1 MLYNFQRK
9 KLCRHLLVGGA
20 LCAAG
25 FGMFSCSDRYNLD
38 EDQPSGLDNIY
49 WYMKNRG
56 NFTNYLHLIDDLGQ
70 AEILSKTGSK
80 TMFIADDDAF
90 ADFYANNDW
99 GVKKYEDLSLAQKK
113 LLLNTSMI
121 DNPYSTTMLSS
132 AQAPGTGR
140 PAKGEV
146 CRRPTSLSLLD
157 SVTVVTAAN
166 ADAILPD
173 NPFFNELRANRDS
186 IVLFTDASNP
196 APILHFT
203 GKFVTSNQLSFSD
216 IDFIYNQPEGTFHS
230 DDIYVN
236 NSRVTQANIF
246 CKNGFVH
253 QVDKVVVPLD
263 NMAEIIRKNPKM
275 SIFSSIIER
284 FAAPKDSTALRETYN
299 LFSGTNYD
307 SVFVKRYFSD
317 RSFGSTMSSSV
328 KFMYDKNGNTF
339 DGALK
344 FDPGWNGYVPEVAND
359 RQPMMEDMAIMLV
372 PSDDAIQKWWNGS
385 VIERYYGTI
394 ENTPSSV
401 LDDLIRV
408 NQIQAFTS
416 SVPSKFDAVLNDAN
430 ESMKITTDDVDHV
443 YLGCNGLVFLTN
455 RVFAPASYSS
465 VLFPAVID
473 KSLFSVMDN
482 VITPMNYNYY
492 LNSMVSKFVFL
503 LPTNNGL
510 LTYIDPVSYTQ
521 PVKRMWEFK
530 LDEKLQLYAE
540 IYECDE
546 NGDGTFTKRGSA
558 VPLRG
563 GVSNNILR
571 NRMEDL
577 LDNIIVV
584 EPFRENKKYYKTKG
598 RNFVKIEKKSE
609 KNYEV
614 SGSYHENIGQPLTC
628 VEAYDGEDIRNGI
641 TLALDGVVMG
651 TPNSVAKTLHDT
663 VVKGDS
669 IFKEFFGIVEAC
681 AIRKAN
687 GKNGWQAADQQYGNL
702 FNQKEPGLIGSEDA
716 TTTKATYLLNNYH
729 YTVYAPTN
737 EAMKKAYAAGLPTLD
752 DLTAAELYDEENDI
766 TASSPKEERLKSRA
780 DSIREVMLDFVKY
793 HIQDNAIF
801 VDVDTT
807 GTFETAKT
815 ELTPATNVQDAVT
828 EDKLE
833 KVDGVETVLIGSQ
846 KYEVTAKERAEDGT
860 YTVTY
865 KTGKYTPGR
874 PYKLSVKVEKGQ
886 MTVTDCRNG
895 FDGDRSLGG
904 HQTSVVLKEG
914 AYNLMAR
921 EYWFDSAS
929 AITNPNNVTMNNSSF
944 VVIHAI
950 DDPLIYADGQHYDSK
965 GNKILTQFT
974 YTYKPLTK
982 E

>member
-25 FGMFSCSDRYNLD
+25 LGIFSCSDRYNLD

-49 WYMKNRG
+49 GYMKNKG

-90 ADFYANNDW
+90 ADFYAHNDW

-146 CRRPTSLSLLD
+146 CRRATSMSLLD
-157 SVTVVTAAN
+157 SVMVIPTKE
-166 ADAILPD
+166 ADGILPD
-173 NPFFNELRANRDS
+173 NPYFNEMRANRDT

-196 APILHFT
+196 APMLHFT

-236 NSRVTQANIF
+236 NSRVTNANIF

-263 NMAEIIRKNPKM
+263 NMAEIIRKTPQM
-275 SIFSSIIER
+275 SIFSSILER
-284 FAAPKDSTALRETYN
+284 FAAPKDSTQLRETYN
-299 LFSGTNYD
+299 LANGTDYD

-317 RSFGSTMSSSV
+317 RSWGSSMSRSV
-328 KFMYDKNGNTF
+328 AFKYDKNRNSF
-339 DGALK
+339 DGSLK
-344 FDPGWNGYVPEVAND
+344 YDPGWNGYIPEIAND
-359 RQPMMEDMAIMLV
+359 RKPMMEDMAVMFV
-372 PSDDAIQKWWNGS
+372 PSDDAIREWWTGG
-385 VIERYYGTI
+385 VIEKYYHTI

-408 NQIQAFTS
+408 NQIQSFTS

-430 ESMKITTDDVDHV
+430 ESMGIRKEDVDHV
-443 YLGCNGLVFLTN
+443 YLGCNGLVFMTN
-455 RVFAPASYSS
+455 KVFAPASYSS

-473 KSLFSVMDN
+473 KDQFSVMDN
-482 VITPMNYNYY
+482 IITPMNYNYY

-510 LTYIDPVSYTQ
+510 LTFIDPCSYGQ
-521 PVKRMWEFK
+521 PTKKVWEIQLVGK
-530 LDEKLQLYAE
+530 NLDLEARVYDCDV
-540 IYECDE
+540 YE
-546 NGDGTFTKRGSA
+546 DGTIEKKGNSA
-558 VPLRG
+558 QIFS
-563 GVSNNILR
+563 GVGNGYFK

-584 EPFRENKKYYKTKG
+584 EEFDETGKKKFYKTKG
-598 RNFVKIEKKSE
+598 RTFVKIEKKGD

-614 SGSYHENIGQPLTC
+614 SGSYHYNLKKPLTC
-628 VEAYDGEDIRNGI
+628 VDAYDGEDIRNGI

-663 VVKGDS
+663 EVDGEA
-669 IFKEFFGIVEAC
+669 IFEKFFGIVDAC
-681 AIRKAN
+681 AISPVN
-687 GKNGWQAADQQYGNL
+687 SKNNWRAADQTYGNL
-702 FNQKEPGLIGSEDA
+702 YNEKDAGRIGAEDSK
-716 TTTKATYLLNNYH
+716 TKKATYLLNNYH
-729 YTVYAPTN
+729 YTLYAPTN
-737 EAMKKAYAAGLPTLD
+737 EAMDKAFAAGLPTLD
-752 DLTAAELYDEENDI
+752 DLNEAELYDEENDL
-766 TASSPKEERLKSRA
+766 TGTVRSRA

-807 GTFETAKT
+807 GVFESGKM
-815 ELTPATNVQDAVT
+815 ELTRATDVKENVKE
-828 EDKLE
+828 EDLE
-833 KVDGVETVLIGSQ
+833 KYDIVKDKNGNPVMDLN
-846 KYEVTAKERAEDGT
+846 EDGT
-860 YTVTY
+860 YNVTY
-865 KTGKYTPGR
+865 NTDKYTPGR
-874 PYKLSVKVEKGQ
+874 PYKLNVEVNGGQ
-886 MTVTDCRNG
+886 MTVTDCRYG
-895 FDGDRSLGG
+895 YDGDKFLGG
-904 HQTSVVLKEG
+904 KQTTVLLKEG

-921 EYWFDSAS
+921 EYWFTDEDSRKQFA
-929 AITNPNNVTMNNSSF
+929 NPNTMRLNNSSF

-950 DDPLIYADGQHYDSK
+950 NDPLIYADGEHYDSK

-974 YTYKPLTK
+974 YTYKPLIK

>member
-25 FGMFSCSDRYNLD
+25 LGIFSCSDRYNLD

-49 WYMKNRG
+49 GYMKNRG

-70 AEILSKTGSK
+70 AEILSKTGCK

-90 ADFYANNDW
+90 AEFYAHNDW

-146 CRRPTSLSLLD
+146 CRRATSMSLLD
-157 SVTVVTAAN
+157 SVMVVTSAT
-166 ADAILPD
+166 ADGILPD
-173 NPFFNELRANRDS
+173 NPYFNELRANHDS

-196 APILHFT
+196 APMLHFT

-236 NSRVTQANIF
+236 NSRVIQSNIF

-253 QVDKVVVPLD
+253 QVDKVLVPLD
-263 NMAEIIRKNPKM
+263 NMSEIIRKNPKM
-275 SIFSSIIER
+275 STYSSIVER
-284 FAAPKDSTALRETYN
+284 FAAPKDSISLRETYN
-299 LFSGTNYD
+299 LSKGTNFD

-317 RSFGSTMSSSV
+317 RTFGSTMGSSV
-328 KFMYDKNGNTF
+328 KFLYDKNGNTF
-339 DGALK
+339 DGSLK
-344 FDPGWNGYVPEVAND
+344 FDPGWNGYIPEIAND

-372 PSDDAIQKWWNGS
+372 PSNEALQNWWNGG
-385 VIERYYGTI
+385 VIEKYYGTI

-416 SVPSKFDAVLNDAN
+416 SVPSKFGAVLNDAN
-430 ESMKITTDDVDHV
+430 EPLGITEEDVDSV

-455 RVFAPASYSS
+455 KVFAPASYSS

-473 KSLFSVMDN
+473 KSRFTVMDN

-492 LNSMVSKFVFL
+492 LNSMVSRFVFL
-503 LPTNNGL
+503 LPTNDGL
-510 LTYIDPVSYTQ
+510 LTYIDPVSYGQT
-521 PVKRMWEFK
+521 VKRMWEFK
-530 LDEKLQLYAE
+530 LDNKLQLEAY
-540 IYECDE
+540 IYDCDE
-546 NGDGTFTKRGSA
+546 NEDGTFTKRGTA
-558 VPLRG
+558 TRLTG
-563 GVSNNILR
+563 GVGNGILK
-571 NRMEDL
+571 NRMEDM

-584 EPFRENKKYYKTKG
+584 EPYKEGKKYYKTKG
-598 RNFVKIEKKSE
+598 RTFVKIEKKGE

-614 SGSYHENIGQPLTC
+614 SGSYHNNIGQPLVT
-628 VEAYDGEDIRNGI
+628 VDAYDGEDIRNGI

-663 VVKGDS
+663 VVEGDS

-681 AIRKAN
+681 AVSKAN
-687 GKNGWQAADQQYGNL
+687 SKNGWQAADQTYGNL
-702 FNQKEPGLIGSEDA
+702 FNIKSPGLIGSEDA

-737 EAMKKAYAAGLPTLD
+737 EAMAKAYAAGLPTLE
-752 DLTAAELYDEENDI
+752 DLAEAEAYDLEMGYTGPGSTTEDN
-766 TASSPKEERLKSRA
+766 LKSRA
-780 DSIREVMLDFVKY
+780 DSIKEVMLDFVKY
-793 HIQDNAIF
+793 HIQDNSIF
-801 VDVDTT
+801 VDVDTA
-807 GTFETAKT
+807 GVFETAKT
-815 ELTPATNVQDAVT
+815 ELIKATQ
-828 EDKLE
+828 
-833 KVDGVETVLIGSQ
+833 VDETTGEESW
-846 KYEVTAKERAEDGT
+846 G
-860 YTVTY
+860 
-865 KTGKYTPGR
+865 GKYSPGR
-874 PYKLSVKVEKGQ
+874 PYKLNVEVSGGK

-895 FDGDRSLGG
+895 YSGDTFLGG
-904 HQTSVVLKEG
+904 NKTNVVLKDG

-921 EYWFDSAS
+921 EYWFESSA
-929 AITNPNNVTMNNSSF
+929 AITNPNSVRLNNSSF

-950 DDPLIYADGQHYDSK
+950 EDPLIFADGAHFDSK
-965 GNKILTQFT
+965 GNEIATQFT
-974 YTYKPLTK
+974 YTYKPLTS

>member
-20 LCAAG
+20 LCVAG
-25 FGMFSCSDRYNLD
+25 LGIFSCSDRYDLD

-49 WYMKNRG
+49 GYMKNKG

-90 ADFYANNDW
+90 AKFYAKNDW

-146 CRRPTSLSLLD
+146 CRRATSMSLLD
-157 SVTVVTAAN
+157 SVMYIAT
-166 ADAILPD
+166 DDDRGILPN
-173 NPFFNELRANRDS
+173 NPYFNELRANRDS

-196 APILHFT
+196 APMLHFT
-203 GKFVTSNQLSFSD
+203 GKFVTSNQLSFTD

-236 NSRVTQANIF
+236 NSRVTNSNIF

-253 QVDKVVVPLD
+253 QVDKVLVPLD
-263 NMAEIIRKNPKM
+263 NMSEIIRKSPKM

-284 FAAPKDSTALRETYN
+284 FAAPKDSINLRETYN
-299 LFSGTNYD
+299 LNKGTD
-307 SVFVKRYFSD
+307 FDTVFVKRYFSD
-317 RSFGSTMSSSV
+317 RSFGSTMATSTP
-328 KFMYDKNGNTF
+328 FMYDKNGNTF

-344 FDPGWNGYVPEVAND
+344 FDPGWNGYIPEIAND
-359 RQPMMEDMAIMLV
+359 RQPMMEDFAIMLV
-372 PSDDAIQKWWNGS
+372 PSDEAIRQWWNGG
-385 VIERYYGTI
+385 VIEKYYGTI

-401 LDDLIRV
+401 LDDLVRV

-416 SVPSKFDAVLNDAN
+416 SVPSKFDAVPNDAN
-430 ESMKITTDDVDHV
+430 EPIGITKEDVDSV
-443 YLGCNGLVFLTN
+443 FLGCNGLVFLTN
-455 RVFAPASYSS
+455 KVFAPASYSS

-473 KSLFSVMDN
+473 KSRFTVMDN

-492 LNSMVSKFVFL
+492 LNSMVSRFIFL
-503 LPTNNGL
+503 LPTNDGL
-510 LTYIDPVSYTQ
+510 LTYIDPVSYGQT
-521 PVKRMWEFK
+521 VKRMWEFK
-530 LDEKLQLYAE
+530 LDEKLQLYADV
-540 IYECDE
+540 YECDD
-546 NGDGTFTKRGSA
+546 NGDGTFTKRGTA
-558 VPLRG
+558 THIRG
-563 GVSNNILR
+563 GISNGILK
-571 NRMEDL
+571 NRMEDM
-577 LDNIIVV
+577 LDNMIIV
-584 EPFRENKKYYKTKG
+584 EPYREGKKYYKTKG
-598 RNFVKIEKKSE
+598 RNFVKVEKKGA

-614 SGSYHENIGQPLTC
+614 SGSYQDVIGQPLQT

-641 TLALDGVVMG
+641 TIATDGIVMG
-651 TPNSVAKTLHDT
+651 TPNSVAKTLHDA

-681 AIRKAN
+681 AISKTN
-687 GKNGWQAADQQYGNL
+687 SKNKWQAADQTFGNL
-702 FNQKEPGLIGSEDA
+702 FNLKEPGLIGSEDA
-716 TTTKATYLLNNYH
+716 TTNKATYLLNNYH

-737 EAMKKAYAAGLPTLD
+737 AAMQKAYAAGLPTLQ
-752 DLTAAELYDEENDI
+752 DLEDAELYDEEMGI
-766 TASSPKEERLKSRA
+766 TSSSPTDERLKSRA

-801 VDVDTT
+801 VDVDTV
-807 GTFETAKT
+807 GSFETAKT
-815 ELTPATNVQDAVT
+815 ELIKATQ
-828 EDKLE
+828 
-833 KVDGVETVLIGSQ
+833 VDETTGEESW
-846 KYEVTAKERAEDGT
+846 G
-860 YTVTY
+860 
-865 KTGKYTPGR
+865 GKYSPGR
-874 PYKLSVKVEKGQ
+874 PYKLSVQVKGGQ
-886 MTVTDCRNG
+886 MYVTDCRNG
-895 FDGDRSLGG
+895 YDKNGAFLGG
-904 HQTSVVLKEG
+904 HQTKVVTDEG

-921 EYWFDSAS
+921 EYWFESGS
-929 AITNPNNVTMNNSSF
+929 AITNPNSVRMNNSSF
-944 VVIHAI
+944 VVVHGIE
-950 DDPLIYADGQHYDSK
+950 DPLIFADGAHFDSK
-965 GNKILTQFT
+965 GNEIPTQFT
-974 YTYKPLTK
+974 YTYKPLTS

>member
-25 FGMFSCSDRYNLD
+25 LGFFSCSDRFNLD

-49 WYMKNRG
+49 GYMKNKG

-90 ADFYANNDW
+90 AQFYASNDW

-132 AQAPGTGR
+132 AQAPGSGR

-146 CRRPTSLSLLD
+146 CRRATSMSLLD
-157 SVTVVTAAN
+157 SVMVVTSAT

-173 NPFFNELRANRDS
+173 NPYFNELRANRDS

-196 APILHFT
+196 APLLHFT

-236 NSRVTQANIF
+236 NSRVTNANIF

-263 NMAEIIRKNPKM
+263 NMSEIIRKNPKM
-275 SIFSSIIER
+275 SIFSGIIER
-284 FAAPKDSTALRETYN
+284 FAAPKDSTGLRETYN
-299 LFSGTNYD
+299 LAKGTNFD

-317 RSFGSTMSSSV
+317 RTFGSTMGSSV

-344 FDPGWNGYVPEVAND
+344 YDPGWNGYIPEIAND

-372 PSDDAIQKWWNGS
+372 PSDQAIQNWWNGG
-385 VIERYYGTI
+385 VIEKYYGTI

-430 ESMKITTDDVDHV
+430 EPIGITKEDVDSV

-473 KSLFSVMDN
+473 KSRFTVMDN

-492 LNSMVSKFVFL
+492 LNSMVSRFIFL
-503 LPTNNGL
+503 LPTNDGL
-510 LTYIDPVSYTQ
+510 LTYIDPVSYGQT
-521 PVKRMWEFK
+521 VKRMWEFK
-530 LDEKLQLYAE
+530 LDEKLQLYAS

-546 NGDGTFTKRGSA
+546 NEDGTFTKRGSA
-558 VPLRG
+558 TRLPASG
-563 GVSNNILR
+563 GGINNGILK

-584 EPFRENKKYYKTKG
+584 EPFKEGKKFYKTKG
-598 RNFVKIEKKSE
+598 RNFVKIEKKGA

-614 SGSYHENIGQPLTC
+614 SGSYHYNIGQPLVT
-628 VEAYDGEDIRNGI
+628 VDAYDGEDIRNGI

-663 VVKGDS
+663 VVEGDS

-681 AIRKAN
+681 AVSKSYS
-687 GKNGWQAADQQYGNL
+687 KNKWQAADQKYGNL
-702 FNQKEPGLIGSEDA
+702 FNQKDPGLIGSEDA
-716 TTTKATYLLNNYH
+716 TATKATYLLNNYH
-729 YTVYAPTN
+729 YTIYAPTN
-737 EAMKKAYAAGLPTLD
+737 EAMQKAYAAGLPTLE
-752 DLTAAELYDEENDI
+752 DLTAAELYDEEMGI
-766 TASSPKEERLKSRA
+766 TSSSPKDERLKSRA
-780 DSIREVMLDFVKY
+780 DSIKEVMLDFVKY

-801 VDVDTT
+801 VDVDTA
-807 GTFETAKT
+807 GTFETGKM
-815 ELTPATNVQDAVT
+815 ELTPATDVKDNVAEAD
-828 EDKLE
+828 LE
-833 KVDGVETVLIGSQ
+833 KYDIVKDKNG
-846 KYEVTAKERAEDGT
+846 KEEKELNEDGT
-860 YTVTY
+860 YTITY
-865 KTGKYTPGR
+865 NTGKYAPGR
-874 PYKLSVKVEKGQ
+874 PYKLNVEVNGGQ

-895 FDGDRSLGG
+895 YEGNMFKGG
-904 HQTSVVLKEG
+904 NQTQVVLKEG

-921 EYWFDSAS
+921 EYWFDSQS
-929 AITNPNNVTMNNSSF
+929 AITNPNSVTLNNSSF

-950 DDPLIYADGQHYDSK
+950 EDPLIYADGKHFDSK
-965 GNKILTQFT
+965 GNLISTQFT
-974 YTYKPLTK
+974 YTYKPLTS

>member
-25 FGMFSCSDRYNLD
+25 LGIFSCSDRYNLD

-49 WYMKNRG
+49 GYMKNRG

-90 ADFYANNDW
+90 AEFYAHNDW

-146 CRRPTSLSLLD
+146 CRRATSMSLLD
-157 SVTVVTAAN
+157 SVMVVTSAT
-166 ADAILPD
+166 ADGILPD
-173 NPFFNELRANRDS
+173 NPYFNELRANHDS

-196 APILHFT
+196 APMLHFT

-236 NSRVTQANIF
+236 NSRVIQSNIF

-253 QVDKVVVPLD
+253 QVDKVLVPLD
-263 NMAEIIRKNPKM
+263 NMSEIIRKNPKM
-275 SIFSSIIER
+275 STYSSIVER
-284 FAAPKDSTALRETYN
+284 FAAPKDSISLRETYN
-299 LFSGTNYD
+299 LSKGTNFD

-317 RSFGSTMSSSV
+317 RTFGSTMGSSV
-328 KFMYDKNGNTF
+328 KFLYDKNGNTF
-339 DGALK
+339 DGSLK
-344 FDPGWNGYVPEVAND
+344 FDPGWNGYIPEIAND

-372 PSDDAIQKWWNGS
+372 PSNEALQNWWNGG
-385 VIERYYGTI
+385 VIEKYYGTI

-416 SVPSKFDAVLNDAN
+416 SVPSKFGAVLNDAN
-430 ESMKITTDDVDHV
+430 EPLGITEEDVDSV

-455 RVFAPASYSS
+455 KVFAPASYSS

-473 KSLFSVMDN
+473 KSRFTVMDN

-492 LNSMVSKFVFL
+492 LNSMVSRFVFL
-503 LPTNNGL
+503 LPTNDGL
-510 LTYIDPVSYTQ
+510 LTYIDPVSYGQT
-521 PVKRMWEFK
+521 VKRMWEFK
-530 LDEKLQLYAE
+530 LDNKLQLEAY
-540 IYECDE
+540 IYDCDE
-546 NGDGTFTKRGSA
+546 NEDGTFTKRGTA
-558 VPLRG
+558 TRLTG
-563 GVSNNILR
+563 GVGNGILK
-571 NRMEDL
+571 NRMEDM

-584 EPFRENKKYYKTKG
+584 EPYKEGKKYYKTKG
-598 RNFVKIEKKSE
+598 RTFVKIEKKGE

-614 SGSYHENIGQPLTC
+614 SGSYHNNIGQPLVT
-628 VEAYDGEDIRNGI
+628 VDAYDGEDIRNGI

-663 VVKGDS
+663 VVEGDS

-681 AIRKAN
+681 AVSKAN
-687 GKNGWQAADQQYGNL
+687 SKNGWQAADQTYGNL
-702 FNQKEPGLIGSEDA
+702 FNIKSPGLIGSEDA

-737 EAMKKAYAAGLPTLD
+737 EAMAKAYAAGLPTLE
-752 DLTAAELYDEENDI
+752 DLAEAEAYDLEMGYTGPGSTTEDN
-766 TASSPKEERLKSRA
+766 LKSRA
-780 DSIREVMLDFVKY
+780 DSIKEVMLDFVKY
-793 HIQDNAIF
+793 HIQDNSIF
-801 VDVDTT
+801 VDVDTA
-807 GTFETAKT
+807 GVFETAKT
-815 ELTPATNVQDAVT
+815 ELIKATQ
-828 EDKLE
+828 
-833 KVDGVETVLIGSQ
+833 VDETTGEESW
-846 KYEVTAKERAEDGT
+846 G
-860 YTVTY
+860 
-865 KTGKYTPGR
+865 GKYSPGR
-874 PYKLSVKVEKGQ
+874 PYKLNVEVSGGK

-895 FDGDRSLGG
+895 YSGDTFLGG
-904 HQTSVVLKEG
+904 NKTNVVLKDG

-921 EYWFDSAS
+921 EYWFESSA
-929 AITNPNNVTMNNSSF
+929 AITNPNSVRLNNSSF

-950 DDPLIYADGQHYDSK
+950 EDPLIFADGAHFDSK
-965 GNKILTQFT
+965 GNEIATQFT
-974 YTYKPLTK
+974 YTYKPLTS

>member
-25 FGMFSCSDRYNLD
+25 LGIFSCSDRYSLD

-49 WYMKNRG
+49 GYMKGRG

-90 ADFYANNDW
+90 AEFYAHNDW
-99 GVKKYEDLSLAQKK
+99 GVTRYEDLTLAQKK

-121 DNPYSTTMLSS
+121 DNPYSTTMISS
-132 AQAPGTGR
+132 AQAPGSGR

-146 CRRPTSLSLLD
+146 CRRATSMSLYD
-157 SVTVVTAAN
+157 SITIVTDAN
-166 ADAILPD
+166 ADILPD
-173 NPFFNELRANRDS
+173 NPRFNELRANRDQF
-186 IVLFTDASNP
+186 VMFTDASNP
-196 APILHFT
+196 APMLHFT

-236 NSRVTQANIF
+236 NSRVTQSNIF

-253 QVDKVVVPLD
+253 QVDKVITPLD
-263 NMAEIIRKNPKM
+263 NMAEIIRKNPQM
-275 SIFSSIIER
+275 TIFSGILER
-284 FAAPKDSTALRETYN
+284 FAAPMDSTELRETYN
-299 LFSGTNYD
+299 LAYGTDYD

-317 RSFGSTMSSSV
+317 RSFGSTMSKSV
-328 KFMYDKNGNTF
+328 PFSKDKNKNAF

-344 FDPGWNGYVPEVAND
+344 YDPGWNGYIPEIAND
-359 RQPMMEDMAIMLV
+359 RKPMMEDMAVMFV
-372 PSDDAIQKWWNGS
+372 PSDEAIRNWWSGG
-385 VIERYYGTI
+385 VIEKYYGTI

-408 NQIQAFTS
+408 NQIQSFTS

-430 ESMKITTDDVDHV
+430 ESMEITKEDVDHV
-443 YLGCNGLVFLTN
+443 YLGCNGLVYMTN
-455 RVFAPASYSS
+455 KVFAPASYSS

-473 KSLFSVMDN
+473 KTQFSVMDKI
-482 VITPMNYNYY
+482 ITPMNYNYY
-492 LNSMVSKFVFL
+492 LNSMVSKFIFL
-503 LPTNNGL
+503 LPTNTGL
-510 LTYIDPVSYTQ
+510 LTYIDPCSYGQPTQ
-521 PVKRMWEFK
+521 KMWQI
-530 LDEKLQLYAE
+530 QLYGKNQDLEAFS
-540 IYECDE
+540 YDCTM
-546 NGDGTFTKRGSA
+546 NPDGTFTQTGTSA
-558 VPLRG
+558 TIFA
-563 GVSNNILR
+563 GVGNQYMK

-584 EPFRENKKYYKTKG
+584 EPYREDKKFYMTKG
-598 RNFVKIEKKSE
+598 RTFVKIEKKGE

-614 SGSYHENIGQPLTC
+614 SGSYHYNLKTPLSC

-641 TLALDGVVMG
+641 TIALDGVVSG
-651 TPNSVAKTLHDT
+651 TPNSVAQTLHDNPLFE
-663 VVKGDS
+663 K
-669 IFKEFFGIVEAC
+669 FFDIVEAC
-681 AIRKAN
+681 ATSTVN
-687 GKNGWQAADQQYGNL
+687 SKNGWRAADQTYGNL
-702 FNQKEPGLIGSEDA
+702 YNEKDPGTIGAEDSKK
-716 TTTKATYLLNNYH
+716 TKATYLLNNYH
-729 YTVYAPTN
+729 YTLYAPTN
-737 EAMKKAYAAGLPTLD
+737 DAMDKAFAAGLPTLD
-752 DLTAAELYDEENDI
+752 DLKDAEEYDKENELEGTLD
-766 TASSPKEERLKSRA
+766 SRA
-780 DSIREVMLDFVKY
+780 DAIKEVMLDFVKY

-807 GTFETAKT
+807 GVFESGKM
-815 ELTPATNVQDAVT
+815 ELSPATDVKENVAV
-828 EDKLE
+828 EDL
-833 KVDGVETVLIGSQ
+833 D
-846 KYEVTAKERAEDGT
+846 KYNIVKDKNGQPMMDLNEDGT
-860 YTVTY
+860 YNITY
-865 KTGKYTPGR
+865 ITDMYTPGR
-874 PYKLSVKVEKGQ
+874 PYKLSVTVEGGQ

-895 FDGDRSLGG
+895 YEGDKFMGG
-904 HQTSVVLKEG
+904 HTTSVLLEEG

-921 EYWFDSAS
+921 EYWFTDNNDKKPFN
-929 AITNPNNVTMNNSSF
+929 NPNTMLLNNSSF

-950 DDPLIYADGQHYDSK
+950 NDPLIYADGEHTDSK
-965 GNKILTQFT
+965 GNTIPTQFK

>member
-25 FGMFSCSDRYNLD
+25 LGMFSCSDRYNLD

-49 WYMKNRG
+49 GYMKNRG

-90 ADFYANNDW
+90 AEFYAHNDW

-146 CRRPTSLSLLD
+146 CRRATSMSLLD
-157 SVTVVTAAN
+157 SVMVVTSAT
-166 ADAILPD
+166 ADGILPD
-173 NPFFNELRANRDS
+173 NPYFNELRANHDS

-196 APILHFT
+196 APMLHFT

-236 NSRVTQANIF
+236 NSRVIQSNIF

-253 QVDKVVVPLD
+253 QVDKVLVPLD
-263 NMAEIIRKNPKM
+263 NMSEIIRKNPKM
-275 SIFSSIIER
+275 STYSSIVER
-284 FAAPKDSTALRETYN
+284 FAAPKDSISLRETYN
-299 LFSGTNYD
+299 LSKGTNFD

-317 RSFGSTMSSSV
+317 RTFGSTMGSSV
-328 KFMYDKNGNTF
+328 KFLYDKNGNTF
-339 DGALK
+339 DGSLK
-344 FDPGWNGYVPEVAND
+344 FDPGWNGYIPEIAND

-372 PSDDAIQKWWNGS
+372 PSNEALQNWWNGG
-385 VIERYYGTI
+385 VIEKYYGTI

-416 SVPSKFDAVLNDAN
+416 SVPSKFGAVLNDAN
-430 ESMKITTDDVDHV
+430 EPLGITEEDVDSV

-455 RVFAPASYSS
+455 KVFAPASYSS

-473 KSLFSVMDN
+473 KSRFTVMDN

-492 LNSMVSKFVFL
+492 LNSMVSRFVFL
-503 LPTNNGL
+503 LPTNDGL
-510 LTYIDPVSYTQ
+510 LTYIDPVSYGQT
-521 PVKRMWEFK
+521 VKRMWEFK
-530 LDEKLQLYAE
+530 LDNKLQLEAY
-540 IYECDE
+540 IYDCDE
-546 NGDGTFTKRGSA
+546 NEDGTFTKRGTA
-558 VPLRG
+558 TRLTG
-563 GVSNNILR
+563 GVGNGILK
-571 NRMEDL
+571 NRMEDM

-584 EPFRENKKYYKTKG
+584 EPYKEGKKYYKTKG
-598 RNFVKIEKKSE
+598 RTFVKIEKKGE

-614 SGSYHENIGQPLTC
+614 SGSYHNNIGQPLVT
-628 VEAYDGEDIRNGI
+628 VDAYDGEDIRNGI

-663 VVKGDS
+663 VVEGDS

-681 AIRKAN
+681 AVSKAN
-687 GKNGWQAADQQYGNL
+687 SKNGWQAADQTYGNL
-702 FNQKEPGLIGSEDA
+702 FNIKSPGLIGSEDA

-737 EAMKKAYAAGLPTLD
+737 EAMAKAYAAGLPTLE
-752 DLTAAELYDEENDI
+752 DLAEAEAYDLEMGYTGPGSTTEDN
-766 TASSPKEERLKSRA
+766 LKSRA
-780 DSIREVMLDFVKY
+780 DSIKEVMLDFVKY
-793 HIQDNAIF
+793 HIQDNSIF
-801 VDVDTT
+801 VDVDTA
-807 GTFETAKT
+807 GVFETAKT
-815 ELTPATNVQDAVT
+815 ELIKATQ
-828 EDKLE
+828 
-833 KVDGVETVLIGSQ
+833 VDETTGEESW
-846 KYEVTAKERAEDGT
+846 G
-860 YTVTY
+860 
-865 KTGKYTPGR
+865 GKYSPGR
-874 PYKLSVKVEKGQ
+874 PYKLNVEVSGGK

-895 FDGDRSLGG
+895 YSGDTFLGG
-904 HQTSVVLKEG
+904 NKTNVVLKDG

-921 EYWFDSAS
+921 EYWFESSA
-929 AITNPNNVTMNNSSF
+929 AITNPNSVRLNNSSF

-950 DDPLIYADGQHYDSK
+950 EDPLIFADGAHFDSK
-965 GNKILTQFT
+965 GNEIATQFT
-974 YTYKPLTK
+974 YTYKPLTS

>member
-25 FGMFSCSDRYNLD
+25 LGIFSCSDRYNLD

-49 WYMKNRG
+49 GYMKNRG

-90 ADFYANNDW
+90 AEFYAHNDW

-146 CRRPTSLSLLD
+146 CRRATSMSLLD
-157 SVTVVTAAN
+157 SVMVVTSAT
-166 ADAILPD
+166 ADDILPD
-173 NPFFNELRANRDS
+173 NPYFNELRANHDS

-196 APILHFT
+196 APMLHFT

-236 NSRVTQANIF
+236 NSRVTKSNIF

-253 QVDKVVVPLD
+253 QVDKVLVPLD
-263 NMAEIIRKNPKM
+263 NMSEIIRKNPKM
-275 SIFSSIIER
+275 STFSSIIER
-284 FAAPKDSTALRETYN
+284 FAAPKDSISLRETYN
-299 LFSGTNYD
+299 LSKGTNYD

-317 RSFGSTMSSSV
+317 RTFGSTMATSV

-344 FDPGWNGYVPEVAND
+344 FDPGWNGYIPEIAND

-372 PSDDAIQKWWNGS
+372 PSNEAIQNWWTGG
-385 VIERYYGTI
+385 VIEKYYGTI

-416 SVPSKFDAVLNDAN
+416 SVPSKFNAVLNDAN
-430 ESMKITTDDVDHV
+430 EPLGITKEDVDSV

-455 RVFAPASYSS
+455 KVFAPASYSS

-473 KSLFSVMDN
+473 KSRFTVMDN

-492 LNSMVSKFVFL
+492 LNSMVSRFVFL
-503 LPTNNGL
+503 LPTNDGL
-510 LTYIDPVSYTQ
+510 LTYIDPVSYGQT
-521 PVKRMWEFK
+521 VKRMWEFK
-530 LDEKLQLYAE
+530 LDEKLQLYAN
-540 IYECDE
+540 IYDCDE
-546 NGDGTFTKRGSA
+546 NEDGTFTKRGSA
-558 VPLRG
+558 TPLRG
-563 GVSNNILR
+563 GVSNSILK
-571 NRMEDL
+571 NRMEDM

-584 EPFRENKKYYKTKG
+584 EPYQEGKKYYKTKG
-598 RNFVKIEKKSE
+598 RTFVKIEKKGA

-614 SGSYHENIGQPLTC
+614 SGSYHNNIGQPLVT
-628 VEAYDGEDIRNGI
+628 VDAYDGEDIRNGI

-663 VVKGDS
+663 VVPGMDPEHNDS
-669 IFKEFFGIVEAC
+669 IFSEFFGIVEAC
-681 AIRKAN
+681 AVSKAN
-687 GKNGWQAADQQYGNL
+687 SKNGWQAADQTYGNL
-702 FNQKEPGLIGSEDA
+702 FNIKSPGLIGSEDA

-737 EAMKKAYAAGLPTLD
+737 AAMAKAYAAGLPTLE
-752 DLTAAELYDEENDI
+752 DLAAAEEYDLEMGYSGPGSTTEDN
-766 TASSPKEERLKSRA
+766 LKSRA
-780 DSIREVMLDFVKY
+780 DSIKEVMLDFVKY

-801 VDVDTT
+801 VDVDTA
-807 GTFETAKT
+807 GVFETAKT
-815 ELTPATNVQDAVT
+815 ELIKSTQ
-828 EDKLE
+828 
-833 KVDGVETVLIGSQ
+833 VDETTGEESW
-846 KYEVTAKERAEDGT
+846 G
-860 YTVTY
+860 
-865 KTGKYTPGR
+865 GKYAPGR
-874 PYKLSVKVEKGQ
+874 PYKLNIEVSGGA

-895 FDGDRSLGG
+895 YSGDTFLGG
-904 HQTSVVLKEG
+904 NKTNVVIKDG

-921 EYWFDSAS
+921 EYWFESAN
-929 AITNPNNVTMNNSSF
+929 AITNPNSVRLNNSSF

-950 DDPLIYADGQHYDSK
+950 EDPLIFADGKHYDSK
-965 GNKILTQFT
+965 GNEIATQFT
-974 YTYKPLTK
+974 YTYKPLTS

>member
-25 FGMFSCSDRYNLD
+25 LGFFSCSDRYNLD

-49 WYMKNRG
+49 GYMKNKG

-90 ADFYANNDW
+90 ADFYAHNDW

-146 CRRPTSLSLLD
+146 CRRATSMSLLD
-157 SVTVVTAAN
+157 SVMVIPTKE
-166 ADAILPD
+166 ADGILPD
-173 NPFFNELRANRDS
+173 NPYFNEMRANRDT

-196 APILHFT
+196 APMLHFT

-236 NSRVTQANIF
+236 NSRVTNANIF

-263 NMAEIIRKNPKM
+263 NMSEIIRKSPKM
-275 SIFSSIIER
+275 TIFSSIIER
-284 FAAPKDSTALRETYN
+284 FAAPKDSLNLRETFN
-299 LFSGTNYD
+299 LSKGTNYD

-317 RSFGSTMSSSV
+317 RSFGSTMASSV

-339 DGALK
+339 DGSLK
-344 FDPGWNGYVPEVAND
+344 FDPGWNGYIPEIAND

-372 PSDDAIQKWWNGS
+372 PSDQAIQNWWNGG
-385 VIERYYGTI
+385 VIEKYYGTI

-416 SVPSKFDAVLNDAN
+416 SVPSKFNAVLNDAN
-430 ESMKITTDDVDHV
+430 EPLGITKEDVDSV

-455 RVFAPASYSS
+455 KVFAPASYSS

-473 KSLFSVMDN
+473 KTHFTVMDN

-492 LNSMVSKFVFL
+492 LNSMVSRFIFL
-503 LPTNNGL
+503 LPTNDGL
-510 LTYIDPVSYTQ
+510 LTYIDPVSYGQT
-521 PVKRMWEFK
+521 VKRMWEFK
-530 LDEKLQLYAE
+530 LDEKLQLYAS

-546 NGDGTFTKRGSA
+546 NEDGTFTKRGTA
-558 VPLRG
+558 TPLRG
-563 GVSNNILR
+563 GVSNGILN

-584 EPFRENKKYYKTKG
+584 EPFREGKKYYKTKG
-598 RNFVKIEKKSE
+598 RNFVKIEKKGE

-614 SGSYHENIGQPLTC
+614 SGSYHNNIGQPLVT
-628 VEAYDGEDIRNGI
+628 VDAYDGEDIRNGI

-651 TPNSVAKTLHDT
+651 TPNSVAKTLHDA
-663 VVKGDS
+663 VVPGMDKENNDS

-681 AIRKAN
+681 AVSKAN
-687 GKNGWQAADQQYGNL
+687 SKNGWQAADQTYGNL
-702 FNQKEPGLIGSEDA
+702 FNLKAPGLIGSEDA
-716 TTTKATYLLNNYH
+716 TTNKATYLLNNYH

-737 EAMKKAYAAGLPTLD
+737 AAMKKAYEAGLPTLE
-752 DLTAAELYDEENDI
+752 DLAAAEEYDLEMGYTGPGS
-766 TASSPKEERLKSRA
+766 TAEDNLKSRA
-780 DSIREVMLDFVKY
+780 DSIKEVMLDFVKY

-801 VDVDTT
+801 VDVDTA
-807 GTFETAKT
+807 GVFETGKT
-815 ELTPATNVQDAVT
+815 ELIKATQ
-828 EDKLE
+828 
-833 KVDGVETVLIGSQ
+833 VDEATGEESWG
-846 KYEVTAKERAEDGT
+846 
-860 YTVTY
+860 
-865 KTGKYTPGR
+865 GKYSPGR
-874 PYKLSVKVEKGQ
+874 PYKLDVKVKDGQ
-886 MTVTDCRNG
+886 MYVTDCRNG
-895 FDGDRSLGG
+895 YSGDKALGG
-904 HQTSVVLKEG
+904 NQTKVVIKDG

-921 EYWFDSAS
+921 EYWLESS
-929 AITNPNNVTMNNSSF
+929 GAITNPNNVRLNNSSF

-950 DDPLIYADGQHYDSK
+950 EDPLIFADGAHYDSK
-965 GNKILTQFT
+965 GNEIATQFV
-974 YTYKPLTK
+974 YSYKPLTS